1 MYDFVHYHPQTHEV
15 MGVARGTAKIERWAQ
30 RPRVKVIPDK
40 QPVADNTRKGAVMK
54 RSQLAIKT
62 MGKKTFTSGT
72 RKAGQQPER
81 NLDHE
86 RGLRA
91 G

>member
-1 MYDFVHYHPQTHEV
+1 MSLAAPPKLN
-15 MGVARGTAKIERWAQ
+15 GGLKG
-30 RPRVKVIPDK
+30 RVFFADK

-81 NLDHE
+81 NLDDE